1 MGSESQRGLAAAAL
15 TVWLATGIGCAA
27 NPCKGISGIVEGAGA
42 SVGDGAICVTQTAEQ
57 LTDALGDAPV
67 SLDLD
72 AAGQRVSYPDHGVCG
87 QLVDGEEGLA
97 ITAVTLGSDYD
108 QATGSNVGIGSDESA
123 VSGAY
128 GTADVEPFQGGWWY
142 PAEGIGFSFEEG
154 SVSAIHLFA
163 P

>member
-1 MGSESQRGLAAAAL
+1 MGLLSQRGLAAAAL
-15 TVWLATGIGCAA
+15 TVWLATGIGCTA
-27 NPCKGISGIVEGAGA
+27 NPCKGISGVVEGAGA
-42 SVGDGAICVTQTAEQ
+42 SVGDSAICVTQTAEQ

-72 AAGQRVSYPDHGVCG
+72 AAGQRVSYPDHGVSG
-87 QLVDGEEGLA
+87 QLVDGGGLA
-97 ITAVTLGSDYD
+97 ITAVTLNSDYD
-108 QATGSNVGIGSDESA
+108 QATESGVGIGSDEASVSA
-123 VSGAY
+123 AY

-142 PAEGIGFSFEEG
+142 PSDGIGFSFEEG